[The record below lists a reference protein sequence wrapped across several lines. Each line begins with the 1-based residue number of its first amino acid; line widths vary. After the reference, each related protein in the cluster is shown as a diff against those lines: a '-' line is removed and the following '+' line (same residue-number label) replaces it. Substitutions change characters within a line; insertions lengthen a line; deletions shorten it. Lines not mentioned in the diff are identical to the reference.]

1 MNYLHHL
8 LIGSSSLALFSFSL
22 QAQSVCRPNVIII
35 NVDDLGWT
43 DMSNNG
49 SSYYET
55 PNIDALRS
63 AGVWF
68 DQGYAGAAN
77 SAPSRACM
85 LTGMNTP
92 RHGIYTVGSSERVKA
107 KNRKLIPIE
116 NNTVLKPG
124 TQILTQVLHDNGY
137 LTCHVGKWHVTEDP
151 STCGVDINIAGNHAG
166 HPISYFSPYHNAN
179 LSDGPKGEYLPDRLG
194 REAVNF
200 IATAPSDKPFFL
212 YYATYSVHTPL
223 QAPKNIID
231 KYKTKKCDT
240 QHNNPIYAA
249 MIEGVDKNIG
259 KVLQMLKERHLEE
272 NTIIFFTGDNGGVY
286 KISRQW
292 PLRAGKGSFYEGGI
306 RVPFIIY
313 QKGKFE
319 HEEINSSCVSQ
330 MDFFPT
336 IMNLLHIDTSNLTLD
351 GENLLPL
358 LSHQVDHI
366 DRSLYYHFP
375 AYLEGGNKETTDR
388 TFRTRP
394 VSVVRNGDWKLIEN
408 YETDVYELYNLKDD
422 LSETKNLGDLYPDVR
437 IRLIHQLEKW
447 KKDFHAPIPTK
458 LNPQYRGK

>member
-1 MNYLHHL
+1 MNHFQNI
-8 LIGSSSLALFSFSL
+8 LIGSSSLVFLAPSL
-22 QAQSVCRPNVIII
+22 YAQSAKRPNIVII
-35 NVDDLGWT
+35 NVDDFGWT

-55 PNIDALRS
+55 PNIDALRR

-68 DQGYAGAAN
+68 GQGYAGAAN
-77 SAPSRACM
+77 SGPSRACM

-92 RHGIYTVGSSERVKA
+92 RHGIYTVASSERGKA
-107 KNRKLIPIE
+107 KDRKLIPIK
-116 NNTVLKPG
+116 NHTVLKPG

-137 LTCHVGKWHVTEDP
+137 FTCHIGKWHVSKDP
-151 STCGVDINIAGNHAG
+151 YKCGVDVNIGGNHAG
-166 HPISYFSPYHNAN
+166 HPKSYFSPYHNAN

-200 IATAPSDKPFFL
+200 IANAPLDKPFFL

-223 QAPKNIID
+223 QAPKDIIA
-231 KYKTKKCDT
+231 KYKNKKCGT

-249 MIEGVDKNIG
+249 MIEGVDNNIG

-272 NTIIFFTGDNGGVY
+272 NTLIFFTGDNGGVY
-286 KISRQW
+286 DISRQW

-319 HEEINSSCVSQ
+319 HREINNSCVSQ

-336 IMNLLHIDTSNLTLD
+336 IMNLLHIDTSKLVLD
-351 GENLLPL
+351 GKNLLPL
-358 LSHQVDHI
+358 LSNQVDKI

-375 AYLEGGNKETTDR
+375 AYLENGNSETTDMK
-388 TFRTRP
+388 FRTRP

-408 YETDVYELYNLKDD
+408 YENHEYELYNLKDD
-422 LSETKNLGDLYPDVR
+422 LSENKNVKDLYPDVKNK
-437 IRLIHQLEKW
+437 LIDQLEQW
-447 KKDFHAPIPTK
+447 KEKVHAPIPNK
-458 LNPQYRGK
+458 LNPKYEEK